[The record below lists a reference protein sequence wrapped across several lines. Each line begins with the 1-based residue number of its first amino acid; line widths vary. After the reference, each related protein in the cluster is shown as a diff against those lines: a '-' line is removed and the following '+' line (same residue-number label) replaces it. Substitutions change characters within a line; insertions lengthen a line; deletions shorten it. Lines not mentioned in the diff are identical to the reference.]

1 MSVEEVVKKIDEC
14 IQELSRFAGFSP
26 DAKAAVEYL
35 TKAKAEVGSL
45 TKQKAEQIL
54 KDISEWE
61 RRAQA
66 YAAFLPKTISNLK
79 FIKEWLQKKLPEL
92 K

>member
-14 IQELSRFAGFSP
+14 IQELGRFAAFSP

-35 TKAKAEVGSL
+35 TKMKAEVESL
-45 TKQKAEQIL
+45 TKQKAEQML

-61 RRAQA
+61 RKAQA
-66 YAAFLPKTISNLK
+66 YAAFLPKTIPNLK